1 VLLIVG
7 LGNPGRD
14 YAHTPHNL
22 GFEVIERLARAARV
36 HKRERRAQSR
46 LWRAR
51 LDARSVL
58 LAQPQTYMNLSGV
71 AVSKLVR
78 GEKLT
83 PIELVVVFDDVDL
96 PWGTIRIRE
105 RGSGGGHKGLESVI
119 QELGTQ
125 EFVRVRLGIQPP
137 GPVNDLAEYV
147 LTPMGKAERV
157 QAGEMVEQAA
167 VAVRTILREGAK
179 KAMNRFNRR
188 AAAGELKE

>member
-1 VLLIVG
+1 MLLIVG

-83 PIELVVVFDDVDL
+83 LAELVVVFDDVDL

-147 LTPMGKAERV
+147 LTPMGKAERT

-167 VAVRTILREGAK
+167 GAVRTILREGAK

-188 AAAGELKE
+188 AAAGESKE

>member
-1 VLLIVG
+1 
-7 LGNPGRD
+7 
-14 YAHTPHNL
+14 
-22 GFEVIERLARAARV
+22 
-36 HKRERRAQSR
+36 
-46 LWRAR
+46 

-147 LTPMGKAERV
+147 LTPMGKAERA